1 VTLARLREEYK
12 PGEAQSPDM
21 VDKNVGGR
29 DRLARALLAALLTV
43 AAIRSLRRGRRT
55 SGLLA
60 SIGALGFGINAVTCF
75 CGLNRA
81 LGFDTTDE

>member
-1 VTLARLREEYK
+1 
-12 PGEAQSPDM
+12 M
-21 VDKNVGGR
+21 VDRNVGGR

-43 AAIRSLRRGRRT
+43 AAIRSLRQGRRT
-55 SGLLA
+55 VGTLA

-81 LGFDTTDE
+81 LGIDTTEG